1 MTNAVRL
8 PIVVRIPTIDVSKL
22 GKFEWRNAYE
32 KVSADRLAR
41 SAALATNAPKLPP
54 VVASHYVLEGAIADE
69 LIGQLPT
76 ALVERECPVII
87 YTVFKSDAPSQLIIH
102 KDWGRLSV
110 INAYEAA
117 GKDVTTFY
125 SHDKE
130 LNTVTSLE
138 SFCAAAGEVWAMNSK
153 VYHGVIFNHPVKR
166 SMVNFAFR
174 RISLSGITESFS

>member
-1 MTNAVRL
+1 MTNATRL
-8 PIVVRIPTIDVSKL
+8 PAVVQIPTIDVSKL
-22 GKFEWRNAYE
+22 SNFEWRNAYE
-32 KVSADRLAR
+32 KVSAARLAR
-41 SAALATNAPKLPP
+41 SAALAINAPILPP
-54 VVASHYVLEGAIADE
+54 VRASHYILEGAITDE

-76 ALVERECPVII
+76 TLVERECPVVI
-87 YTVFKSDAPSQLIIH
+87 YTVFEADAPSQLIIH

-110 INAYEAA
+110 INAYETA

-130 LNTVTSLE
+130 LNTVSPLE

-153 VYHGVIFNHPVKR
+153 MYHGVVFEQPVKR

-174 RISLSGITESFS
+174 RVSLSGITESFS